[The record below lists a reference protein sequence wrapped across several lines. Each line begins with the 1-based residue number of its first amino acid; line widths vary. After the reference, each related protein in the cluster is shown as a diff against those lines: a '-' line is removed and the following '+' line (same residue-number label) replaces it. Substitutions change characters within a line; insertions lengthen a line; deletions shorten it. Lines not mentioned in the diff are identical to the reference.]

1 MDLLKKIF
9 PLSFKYVKDVKDL
22 IVGIILYVI
31 GGAIGGVA
39 LAIVSIIPIIGWIFG
54 ALGGLIELYVVVG
67 IVLQLLVFFKI
78 IK

>member
-39 LAIVSIIPIIGWIFG
+39 LACARHAGYYQKLHIFSFY
-54 ALGGLIELYVVVG
+54 L
-67 IVLQLLVFFKI
+67 
-78 IK
+78 